1 MHLNYIVLAHK
12 NPAQITRMIR
22 RLDCPEARFYINID
36 APVELAPFQAA
47 LADNPRCVFFTGAQR
62 LNTMWG
68 HVNAVKAALVGIA
81 QILADQRT
89 GYTIL
94 VSGQDYPLKS
104 SEYIQQFYQANYGQN
119 FIECFALPVTP
130 QTEPSIHG
138 GLARESW
145 IHPEYG
151 SNGGM
156 NRLEHYTFF
165 LSTKR
170 EDNVSIPPILSGAF
184 WNPRKMR
191 YALGLLRRQPAN
203 FSRLLARRRMP
214 AGLKPHAGSQW
225 WALPHE
231 TVVFLNRY
239 VQEEPE
245 FLEFNN
251 FTLLSDEIFFQT
263 VVANKFT
270 TISPPVTYVN
280 FTRPVGPWPAT
291 FVATDIAELA
301 ASPCLYARKFDQDID
316 VKILDE
322 LDALTAYASSIS

>member
-12 NPAQITRMIR
+12 NPEQLTRMIK

-36 APVELAPFQAA
+36 IPVELAPFQAG
-47 LADNPRCVFFTGAQR
+47 LAENPRCLFFTGPQR

-94 VSGQDYPLKS
+94 ISGQDYPIKS
-104 SEYIQQFYQANYGQN
+104 NIFVKEFYKKNYGIN
-119 FIECFALPVTP
+119 FIECFPLPVTSHTAP
-130 QTEPSIHG
+130 NIHG

-156 NRLEHYTFF
+156 DRLNHYTFF

-170 EDNVSIPPILSGAF
+170 EDNVSIPPIFSRDFLS
-184 WNPRKMR
+184 MR
-191 YALGLLRRQPAN
+191 NMRCALGLLRRQPAI
-203 FSRLLARRRMP
+203 FRKLLSKRKFP
-214 AGLKPHAGSQW
+214 SDLLPYGGSQW
-225 WALPHE
+225 WALPYE
-231 TVVFLNRY
+231 TIAFLNKY
-239 VQEEPE
+239 IKENPY
-245 FLEFNN
+245 FLDFND

-263 VVANKFT
+263 VVANNFKR
-270 TISPPVTYVN
+270 IAPPVAYVN
-280 FTRPVGPWPAT
+280 FTRPTGPWPAT
-291 FVATDIAELA
+291 FVATDVDELVE
-301 ASPCLYARKFDQDID
+301 STCLYARKFDQDQD
-316 VKILDE
+316 RKILDT
-322 LDALTAYASSIS
+322 LDEINQTASFLN

>member
-12 NPAQITRMIR
+12 NPAQITRMVR

-81 QILADQRT
+81 QILADRRT

-104 SEYIQQFYQANYGQN
+104 NAYIKQFYQDNYGKN

-130 QTEPSIHG
+130 RTEPSIHG

-170 EDNVSIPPILSGAF
+170 EDNVSIPPLLSGDF
-184 WNPRKMR
+184 WNPKKMR

-203 FSRLLARRRMP
+203 FPRLLAKRRMP
-214 AGLKPHAGSQW
+214 AGLRPHAGSQW

-231 TVVFLNRY
+231 TTVFLNRY
-239 VQEEPE
+239 VQEKPE
-245 FLEFNN
+245 FLEFND

-263 VVANKFT
+263 VVANNFT
-270 TISPPVTYVN
+270 NIAPPVTYVN
-280 FTRPVGPWPAT
+280 FNRPTGPWPAT
-291 FVATDIAELA
+291 FVAADVAELA
-301 ASPCLYARKFDQDID
+301 ASPCLYARKFDADQDSLIF
-316 VKILDE
+316 DE
-322 LDALTAYASSIS
+322 LDQLAK

>member
-1 MHLNYIVLAHK
+1 MDLNYIILAHK
-12 NPAQITRMIR
+12 NPAQITRMIQ

-47 LADNPRCVFFTGAQR
+47 LAGNPRCIFLTGSQR

-81 QILADQRT
+81 QILADRRT

-104 SEYIQQFYQANYGQN
+104 NAYIKQFYQDNYGKN
-119 FIECFALPVTP
+119 FIECFPLPVTP

-156 NRLEHYTFF
+156 NRLNHYTFF

-170 EDNVSIPPILSGAF
+170 EDNVSIPPIFSSAF
-184 WNPRKMR
+184 WTPRKMR

-203 FSRLLARRRMP
+203 FSRLLAKRRLP
-214 AGLKPHAGSQW
+214 AGLKPYAGSQW

-231 TVVFLNRY
+231 TIVFLNRY
-239 VQEEPE
+239 VKEKPE
-245 FLEFNN
+245 FLKFND

-263 VVANKFT
+263 VVANNFT
-270 TISPPVTYVN
+270 NIAPPVTYVN
-280 FTRPVGPWPAT
+280 FTRPTGPWPAT
-291 FVATDIAELA
+291 FVAADVAELA
-301 ASPCLYARKFDQDID
+301 ASPCLYARKFDADQDSVIF
-316 VKILDE
+316 DE
-322 LDALTAYASSIS
+322 LDQLAK

>member
-1 MHLNYIVLAHK
+1 MHLNYIILAHK

-47 LADNPRCVFFTGAQR
+47 LADNPRCVFLTGPQR

-81 QILADQRT
+81 RIIADQRS

-94 VSGQDYPLKS
+94 MSGQDYPLKPTG
-104 SEYIQQFYQANYGQN
+104 YIQQFYQANYGTN
-119 FIECFALPVTP
+119 FIECFPLPVTP
-130 QTEPSIHG
+130 QTAPSIHG

-156 NRLEHYTFF
+156 NRLNHYTFF

-170 EDNVSIPPILSGAF
+170 EDNVSIPPIFSRDFLSG
-184 WNPRKMR
+184 RKMR
-191 YALGLLRRQPAN
+191 YALGLLRRQPAM
-203 FSRLLARRRMP
+203 FGRLLSKRKFP
-214 AGLKPHAGSQW
+214 KELTPHAGSQW

-231 TVVFLNRY
+231 TVVFLDKY
-239 VQEEPE
+239 VKEQPY
-245 FLEFNN
+245 FLEFND

-263 VVANKFT
+263 VVANNFT
-270 TISPPVTYVN
+270 NIAPPVTYVN
-280 FTRPVGPWPAT
+280 FTRPTGPWPAT
-291 FVATDIAELA
+291 FVAADIRELA
-301 ASPCLYARKFDQDID
+301 ASPCLYARKFDQDQDSQIF
-316 VKILDE
+316 DE
-322 LDALTAYASSIS
+322 LDQLANN

>member
-12 NPAQITRMIR
+12 NPEQLTRMVR
-22 RLDCPEARFYINID
+22 QLDCPEARFYINID

-47 LADNPRCVFFTGAQR
+47 LADNTRCVFFTGPQR

-81 QILADQRT
+81 QILADGRT

-94 VSGQDYPLKS
+94 LSGQDYPLKS
-104 SEYIQQFYQANYGQN
+104 TEYIQQFYEANYGAN

-156 NRLEHYTFF
+156 NRLNHYTFF

-170 EDNVSIPPILSGAF
+170 EDNVSIPPIFSRDFLDS
-184 WNPRKMR
+184 RKMR
-191 YALGLLRRQPAN
+191 YALGLFRRQPAMFGKL
-203 FSRLLARRRMP
+203 FSKRKFP
-214 AGLKPHAGSQW
+214 TELKPHAGSQW

-231 TVVFLNRY
+231 TTVFLHQY
-239 VQEEPE
+239 VKEKPY
-245 FLEFNN
+245 FLEFND

-263 VVANKFT
+263 VVANNFT
-270 TISPPVTYVN
+270 RISPPVTYVN
-280 FTRPVGPWPAT
+280 FTRPTGPWPAT
-291 FVATDIAELA
+291 FVATDVAELA
-301 ASPCLYARKFDQDID
+301 ASPCLYARKFDQDVD

-322 LDALTAYASSIS
+322 LDALTASPS

>member
-104 SEYIQQFYQANYGQN
+104 NAYIKQFYQDNYGKN

-130 QTEPSIHG
+130 HTEPSIHG

-170 EDNVSIPPILSGAF
+170 EDNVSIPPILSGDF
-184 WNPRKMR
+184 WNPKKMR
-191 YALGLLRRQPAN
+191 YALGLLRRQPSN
-203 FSRLLARRRMP
+203 FPRLLAKRRMP
-214 AGLKPHAGSQW
+214 AGLRPHAGSQW

-231 TVVFLNRY
+231 TTVFLNRY
-239 VQEEPE
+239 VQEKPE
-245 FLEFNN
+245 FLEFND

-263 VVANKFT
+263 VVANNFT
-270 TISPPVTYVN
+270 NIAPPVTYVN
-280 FTRPVGPWPAT
+280 FNRPTGPWPAT
-291 FVATDIAELA
+291 FVAADVAELA
-301 ASPCLYARKFDQDID
+301 ASPCLYARKFDADQDSLIF
-316 VKILDE
+316 DE
-322 LDALTAYASSIS
+322 LDQLAK

>member
-104 SEYIQQFYQANYGQN
+104 NAYIKQFYQDNYGKN

-184 WNPRKMR
+184 WNPKKMR
-191 YALGLLRRQPAN
+191 YALGLLRRQPAS
-203 FSRLLARRRMP
+203 FPRLLTRRRMP
-214 AGLKPHAGSQW
+214 AGLRPHAGSQW

-231 TVVFLNRY
+231 TTVFLNRY
-239 VQEEPE
+239 VQEKPE
-245 FLEFNN
+245 FLEFND

-263 VVANKFT
+263 VVANNFT
-270 TISPPVTYVN
+270 NIAPPVTYVN
-280 FTRPVGPWPAT
+280 FNRPTGPWPAT
-291 FVATDIAELA
+291 FVAADVTELA
-301 ASPCLYARKFDQDID
+301 ASPCLYARKFDADQDSLIF
-316 VKILDE
+316 DE
-322 LDALTAYASSIS
+322 LDQLAK

>member
-104 SEYIQQFYQANYGQN
+104 NAYIKQFYQDNYGKN

-130 QTEPSIHG
+130 HTEPSIHG

-170 EDNVSIPPILSGAF
+170 EDNVSIPPILSGDF
-184 WNPRKMR
+184 WNPKKMR
-191 YALGLLRRQPAN
+191 YALGLLRRQPGN
-203 FSRLLARRRMP
+203 FPRLLAKRRMP
-214 AGLKPHAGSQW
+214 AGLRPHAGSQW

-231 TVVFLNRY
+231 TTVFLNRY
-239 VQEEPE
+239 VQEKPE
-245 FLEFNN
+245 FLEFND

-263 VVANKFT
+263 VVANNFT
-270 TISPPVTYVN
+270 NIAPPVTYVN
-280 FTRPVGPWPAT
+280 FNRPTGPWPAT
-291 FVATDIAELA
+291 FVAADVAELA
-301 ASPCLYARKFDQDID
+301 ASPCLYARKFDADQDSLIF
-316 VKILDE
+316 DE
-322 LDALTAYASSIS
+322 LDQLAK

>member
-12 NPAQITRMIR
+12 SPGQLARMIQ

-36 APVELAPFQAA
+36 APVEIAPFQAA
-47 LADNPRCVFFTGAQR
+47 LAHNPRCSFFTGSQR

-94 VSGQDYPLKS
+94 MSGQDYPLKNNT
-104 SEYIQQFYQANYGQN
+104 YIQQFYESNYGTN
-119 FIECFALPVTP
+119 FIECFPLPVTK
-130 QTEPSIHG
+130 QTAPSIHG

-151 SNGGM
+151 FNGGM
-156 NRLEHYTFF
+156 NRLNHYTFF

-170 EDNVSIPPILSGAF
+170 EDNVSIPPIFSRDFLTM
-184 WNPRKMR
+184 RHMR
-191 YALGLLRRQPAN
+191 YALGLLRRQPAM
-203 FSRLLARRRMP
+203 FRKLLSKRKFP
-214 AGLKPHAGSQW
+214 NDLIPHGGSQW

-231 TVVFLNRY
+231 TVVFLNTY
-239 VQEEPE
+239 VKGNPY
-245 FLEFNN
+245 FLTFND

-263 VVANKFT
+263 VVANNFT
-270 TISPPVTYVN
+270 KIASPVTYVN
-280 FTRPVGPWPAT
+280 FTRPIGPWPAT
-291 FVATDIAELA
+291 FVASDITELVM
-301 ASPCLYARKFDQDID
+301 SPCLYARKFDQDQD
-316 VKILDE
+316 SKIMDE
-322 LDALTAYASSIS
+322 LDAIS